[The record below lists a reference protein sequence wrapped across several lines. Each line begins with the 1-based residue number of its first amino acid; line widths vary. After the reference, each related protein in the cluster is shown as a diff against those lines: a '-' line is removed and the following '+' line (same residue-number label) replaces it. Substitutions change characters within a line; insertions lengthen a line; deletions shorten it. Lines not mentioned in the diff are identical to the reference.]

1 MNNHWNRRDWLKA
14 SGLTAGAWTVQAFTA
29 SAADTTVA
37 GQSVAGKEG
46 ITANKKIRVGLY
58 GTNGHQVSGL
68 LVKHPDADLVAVAEF
83 PPKSSANVKHYNTLD
98 ELLADNNVELVSL
111 CSPRRVDQA
120 RDAVKCL
127 RAGKHVY
134 AEKPAAL
141 TEKELDE
148 IIATAKQTGKQF
160 HEMAGTIVQQPYM
173 EMRRQIQSGAIGTV
187 VQVLA
192 QKCYPWHDKRP
203 GDEAVDGGLSTQAG
217 VYIARFVEHIA
228 GEKITS
234 LEMVET
240 KLGNPMQQ
248 SECRIAVS
256 MMIRLANGG
265 VASGICNYLNP
276 IKARCW
282 GYEILRVFGTRG
294 IIESN
299 ADGKQLRLLL
309 NGQPP
314 SELNPSQPTLDYF
327 NLFIRSLCGGDP
339 MPLSI
344 EDELSP
350 TRWVI
355 RAKEKSVR
363 S

>member
-1 MNNHWNRRDWLKA
+1 MNNDWSRRKWLKA
-14 SGLTAGAWTVQAFTA
+14 SGLTAGALTAHAFA
-29 SAADTTVA
+29 VYAAEQSTT
-37 GQSVAGKEG
+37 SKEEVKL
-46 ITANKKIRVGLY
+46 NKRIKVGLY
-58 GTNGHQVSGL
+58 GTNGHQVTGL
-68 LVKHPDADLVAVAEF
+68 LTKHPNADLVAVAAF
-83 PPKSSANVKHYNTLD
+83 PPKTSAGVQDYDTLD

-111 CSPRRVDQA
+111 CSPRRADQA
-120 RDAVKCL
+120 RDTIKCL

-148 IIATAKQTGKQF
+148 IIATARQTGRQF

-173 EMRRQIQSGAIGTV
+173 EMRRQIQSGVIGTV

-203 GDEAVDGGLSTQAG
+203 GDEAVDGGLSTQAR
-217 VYIARFVEHIA
+217 VYISRFVEHIA

-240 KLGNPMQQ
+240 RLGNPMPQ

-282 GYEILRVFGTRG
+282 GYEILRVFGTKG

-299 ADGKQLRLLL
+299 ADGNQLRLLI
-309 NGQPP
+309 NGRPP
-314 SELNPSQPTLDYF
+314 SEIHPSQPTLDYF